1 MKRIA
6 FCLFTVLLFLAP
18 VTMSGAPVPQVK
30 KDDLIKDDLTK
41 LEGKWRIVS
50 LQVDGVELNQEG
62 LAILGELTFS
72 GRDYK
77 WSDGSFPGTI
87 EEIDPTQTPKRI
99 AYKIADGA
107 EKGSVHYGIYTIVG
121 DVFVDCFG
129 TSEKDRPRE
138 FVSKPESG
146 HILIVYKRIRK
157 EKD

>member
-1 MKRIA
+1 MKR
-6 FCLFTVLLFLAP
+6 FTYELLTVLLFVAP
-18 VTMSGAPVPQVK
+18 ATMSGAPVPQVK
-30 KDDLIKDDLTK
+30 KDDLIKDDLAN

-50 LQVDGVELNQEG
+50 LQVDGIELNAED
-62 LAILGELTFS
+62 LALLGELTFT

-99 AYKIADGA
+99 AYKYTDGA

-129 TSEKDRPRE
+129 TSEKDRPKE

-157 EKD
+157 EKE